1 MVTENLSVPFKIVN
15 GSEGHVTDIKYRQD
29 EKGRHFAAVVCI
41 SIPGCHV
48 HVLGLSRGTVPI
60 FPSSTSIKHQTHT
73 GQTTAKSF
81 SRRQV
86 PLVPAYSYTDYES
99 QGRTLTRAIVD
110 VASARGQGVYVMLS
124 VGVQCTCHYNARC
137 HCAAYR
143 CLGAALYCLRTAH
156 AIRTAFLLP
165 FSNFLLF
172 SL

>member
-1 MVTENLSVPFKIVN
+1 
-15 GSEGHVTDIKYRQD
+15 DIKYRQD

-86 PLVPAYSYTDYES
+86 PLVPAYSYTDYKS

-124 VGVQCTCHYNARC
+124 RVKTRHG
-137 HCAAYR
+137 
-143 CLGAALYCLRTAH
+143 LLILRW
-156 AIRTAFLLP
+156 FLESKVLQRM
-165 FSNFLLF
+165 SGELRDELLRLE
-172 SL
+172 SLD